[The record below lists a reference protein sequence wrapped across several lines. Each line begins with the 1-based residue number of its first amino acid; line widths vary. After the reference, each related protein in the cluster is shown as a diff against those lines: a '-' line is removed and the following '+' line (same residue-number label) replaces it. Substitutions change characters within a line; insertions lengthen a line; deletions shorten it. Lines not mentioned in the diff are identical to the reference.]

1 MDKVKT
7 AKILSA
13 FMNPPIIC
21 IPLFLIISI
30 VLADGDINKF
40 IPLEVISLVFASILP
55 MAIILGWAKILDT
68 DNDISNRSD
77 RFVPLIVGII
87 SYFIGFLV
95 SLYMKVDIFMS
106 ILLLCYTVNTFIV
119 MLITIKWKISIHTTG
134 LSGPVG
140 ALIVLTGL
148 FGALFGLLF
157 PILIWSRITLKKHTM
172 AQAVAGGVQGFF
184 LTVFDMYVII
194 NVFNIVLL
202 NIQPLDLVVWL
213 VLALIITPVTLG
225 LLSYVEIKNSKIIFY
240 LTQAIAVVLFIAFAP
255 FDALLILILTIIVS
269 VLISLYANK
278 DYSWYNI
285 IH

>member
-40 IPLEVISLVFASILP
+40 IPLEAISLVFASILP

-119 MLITIKWKISIHTTG
+119 MLITTKWKISIHTTG